1 MTEIGSHV
9 TCVTI
14 SDPEGILAAQH
25 VSDERQEHAGS
36 NVARVSREIFVTL
49 TCVEVTDRYSLGQL
63 LVGNLGESTQ
73 PPGGFLDEEEM

>member
-9 TCVTI
+9 ICITI

-36 NVARVSREIFVTL
+36 NVARVS
-49 TCVEVTDRYSLGQL
+49 Q
-63 LVGNLGESTQ
+63 
-73 PPGGFLDEEEM
+73 